1 MLALL
6 FFVLQKKKGENKMSL
21 RKTLSLLLICIMLAA
36 MLPVQAFADLNSSQ
50 TAKFKEGGVLYDAY
64 GRTYHYDRQYYI
76 QVYQYNSDGSRRK
89 IILDNENTS
98 PKRSFLIT
106 QGGSSYRGYCIEHGV
121 YSDETLNMKAL
132 TGEGSISFY
141 KGLSK
146 SQQKN
151 IQLALLYGWQSGK
164 SITDTKDTLFTSHLC
179 CICHRFSHRLMK
191 NFQKDCH
198 SFTMIHSQC
207 LKMQKQHGLP
217 GMTSLILM

>member
-1 MLALL
+1 
-6 FFVLQKKKGENKMSL
+6 MSL

-36 MLPVQAFADLNSSQ
+36 MLPAQAFADLNSSQ

-64 GRTYHYDRQYYI
+64 GRTYHYDRQYNI

-146 SQQKN
+146 S
-151 IQLALLYGWQSGK
+151 L
-164 SITDTKDTLFTSHLC
+164 SI
-179 CICHRFSHRLMK
+179 
-191 NFQKDCH
+191 
-198 SFTMIHSQC
+198 
-207 LKMQKQHGLP
+207 
-217 GMTSLILM
+217 